1 MKLLL
6 GVYGMQE
13 ADAREFVK
21 MANEMGADIKSYALR
36 IGKIAVERYLQE
48 NKDTSVVIVSEALEA
63 KSPYEVGDFERIID
77 IKNDLTIIPIL
88 NNETEGTE
96 KILGIF
102 NLGIYNAIY
111 AKDAMGENVAR
122 LIVDPRS
129 RKLAKSYYRIQDA
142 MENTNGANI
151 EQCVEYIL
159 SGEKDELPER
169 AVYIKERVSKTD
181 FLTIKSMLPY
191 EIQEVIDQ
199 SIPLN
204 RGVLSEA
211 SDFPKNEE
219 KDIENDNNISGKNDE
234 RKEEVG
240 GRFSAIES
248 LMKKTQGKIAGIVK
262 KQDID
267 EPEEDKKE
275 AEPEYSGSKNISI
288 STGVDLSDV
297 LSNVQIAFVGVQK
310 RCGVTH
316 QAIIA
321 AEYLAAYGYRVAFV
335 DCSQTKGKSLN
346 AIAKYQSVK
355 WKENFFSY
363 CNVDYY
369 PDAISRVQDILTPH
383 EYHFVVMDFGPYA
396 GNIKDMIE
404 QCQKRFVVAGSAPW
418 EQGQLQSFMKE
429 VSKLDGD
436 FVYLIRGVSDRERSD
451 PKWENLGGACKFAE
465 NQDNPF
471 SGECYESLKNELSVY
486 TTGKNQKKE
495 KKQNRKRV
503 DDNPGRERKNH
514 IGTAAVF
521 VTSLKHGCGCSHF
534 SSGIANY
541 LNMEGYDSCVITKSP
556 DAIESEVDEGIELVR
571 IESDYESSYGR
582 NQYVIIDGG
591 VYSDLKSEQ
600 IADLKRAQYKVM
612 MCWGDDE
619 YLRLLATFVKNLSD
633 EETAEWIFV
642 FNNVTGR
649 KIREM
654 KNLMNGMFS
663 CYLPMYDTLEMPRE
677 VRKIMKEILLL

>member
-48 NKDTSVVIVSEALEA
+48 NTDTSVVIVSEALEA

-211 SDFPKNEE
+211 SDFPK
-219 KDIENDNNISGKNDE
+219 
-234 RKEEVG
+234 
-240 GRFSAIES
+240 
-248 LMKKTQGKIAGIVK
+248 MKKKT
-262 KQDID
+262 
-267 EPEEDKKE
+267 
-275 AEPEYSGSKNISI
+275 
-288 STGVDLSDV
+288 
-297 LSNVQIAFVGVQK
+297 
-310 RCGVTH
+310 
-316 QAIIA
+316 
-321 AEYLAAYGYRVAFV
+321 
-335 DCSQTKGKSLN
+335 
-346 AIAKYQSVK
+346 
-355 WKENFFSY
+355 
-363 CNVDYY
+363 
-369 PDAISRVQDILTPH
+369 
-383 EYHFVVMDFGPYA
+383 
-396 GNIKDMIE
+396 
-404 QCQKRFVVAGSAPW
+404 
-418 EQGQLQSFMKE
+418 
-429 VSKLDGD
+429 
-436 FVYLIRGVSDRERSD
+436 
-451 PKWENLGGACKFAE
+451 
-465 NQDNPF
+465 
-471 SGECYESLKNELSVY
+471 
-486 TTGKNQKKE
+486 
-495 KKQNRKRV
+495 
-503 DDNPGRERKNH
+503 
-514 IGTAAVF
+514 
-521 VTSLKHGCGCSHF
+521 
-534 SSGIANY
+534 
-541 LNMEGYDSCVITKSP
+541 
-556 DAIESEVDEGIELVR
+556 
-571 IESDYESSYGR
+571 
-582 NQYVIIDGG
+582 
-591 VYSDLKSEQ
+591 
-600 IADLKRAQYKVM
+600 
-612 MCWGDDE
+612 
-619 YLRLLATFVKNLSD
+619 
-633 EETAEWIFV
+633 
-642 FNNVTGR
+642 
-649 KIREM
+649 
-654 KNLMNGMFS
+654 
-663 CYLPMYDTLEMPRE
+663 
-677 VRKIMKEILLL
+677 